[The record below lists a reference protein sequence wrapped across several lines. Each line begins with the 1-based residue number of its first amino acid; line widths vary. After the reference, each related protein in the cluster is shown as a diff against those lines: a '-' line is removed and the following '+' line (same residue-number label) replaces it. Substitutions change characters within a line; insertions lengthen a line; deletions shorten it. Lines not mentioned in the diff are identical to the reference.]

1 MKINGVEGD
10 HATANSASPQLSESR
25 LCDAPDVLAALPG
38 DAPAPDSSPAIDVSQ
53 LINLD
58 DGYLSARIYNDQAI
72 YDLELELHLQP
83 FVRSSFATKA
93 SSPNRATFSP
103 PTWPKT
109 RSSSSANAMAR
120 LARS

>member
-72 YDLELELHLQP
+72 YDLELDSHFQP
-83 FVRSSFATKA
+83 FVALPLPREPDP
-93 SSPNRATFSP
+93 PNRAIFSP
-103 PTWPKT
+103 PTWPKI
-109 RSSSSANAMAR
+109 RSWSCASAMAR
-120 LARS
+120 SPRS